1 MLAGYE
7 TPAEFVRAHGLNP
20 TTYYHHENGH
30 RDISRDAA
38 ELYAKLLRIP
48 AGALLY
54 GELHPGQRVAI
65 VGRIGAGGKAEA
77 VAENNHVAWPD
88 AERFVA
94 HEVSD
99 TDLYPAYRP
108 GDVIFHLPLRSY
120 SDREL
125 ALLHGLEC
133 LVDLDSGGRYLR
145 QISVQADGRVT
156 LIAYQAPPILNQR
169 LRAAAPVEMVRRYVP
184 PALKSLYQPR

>member
-1 MLAGYE
+1 MMAGYE
-7 TPAEFVRAHGLNP
+7 TPAEFVRAHGLNS

-54 GELHPGQRVAI
+54 GELHPGHRVAI

-77 VAENNHVAWPD
+77 VAENNHVAWPNS
-88 AERFVA
+88 ERFVA
-94 HEVSD
+94 HEVCD

-108 GDVIFHLPLRSY
+108 GDVIFHLPLRNY
-120 SDREL
+120 IAREL
-125 ALLHGLEC
+125 HLLHGQEC
-133 LVDLDSGGRYLR
+133 LVDVESGRYLR
-145 QISVQADGRVT
+145 QISVQPDGRVT

-169 LRAAAPVEMVRRYVP
+169 LHAAAPVEMVRRYVP
-184 PALKSLYQPR
+184 PALKALYSSL